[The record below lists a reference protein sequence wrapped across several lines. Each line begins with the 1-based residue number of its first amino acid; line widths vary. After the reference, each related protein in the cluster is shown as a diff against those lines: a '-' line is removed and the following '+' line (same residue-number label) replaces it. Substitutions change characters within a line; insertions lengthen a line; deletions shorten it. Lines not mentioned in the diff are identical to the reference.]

1 MQNNS
6 TEFEKKFFGP
16 WEKVDF
22 RTKID
27 FLLSALMV
35 KLWKLAEESGL
46 GSTLEKAYSENR
58 EMRKSTTDKFLQKIG
73 ISRDW
78 WDHGKGDPF
87 TKDMDIRRFANLDE
101 DEPRRAPKIPFYDV
115 IAVGGSSIMLH
126 DQEAVSGVS
135 EMIDPGTF
143 LRAATGALRV
153 YGHSMY
159 PKYPAGCIVAFKASS
174 KPIPE
179 VIVWGEDYVIEL
191 EDRRIIKKIDKG
203 DSKEYIKAVSL
214 NGTNGEKPKYQF
226 DTIDIPLSAVKRMY
240 MVLGKIELEA
250 SM

>member
-1 MQNNS
+1 MELNVRELRNKHRLSQQELADLTGIDKGRINNWEQGKGKPKVGDYNTLTS
-6 TEFEKKFFGP
+6 FFESL
-16 WEKVDF
+16 D
-22 RTKID
+22 
-27 FLLSALMV
+27 
-35 KLWKLAEESGL
+35 
-46 GSTLEKAYSENR
+46 
-58 EMRKSTTDKFLQKIG
+58 KS
-73 ISRDW
+73 ISRETTAE
-78 WDHGKGDPF
+78 KG
-87 TKDMDIRRFANLDE
+87 TLA
-101 DEPRRAPKIPFYDV
+101 KIPFYDV
-115 IAVGGSSIMLH
+115 LAVGGTSIMLH
-126 DQEAVSGVS
+126 DQEAVLGRPS

-179 VIVWGEDYVIEL
+179 VIVWGEDYVVEL

-203 DSKEYIKAVSL
+203 DTKDYIKAVSL
-214 NGTNGEKPKYQF
+214 NGTNGDKMKYQF

-250 SM
+250 SI